1 MKNLP
6 AFLNQFNWIDIFV
19 LILTLRIIYIA
30 FKTGL
35 KCEFFK
41 LLGTLSAMYLSLHYY
56 VSLSAFLNARI
67 FNRPAPSSLLNFV
80 SFFFLL
86 AFGYAIFF
94 ALRLVLSKVIK
105 TDVNPKLDR
114 WGGLACGAVRAV
126 LTASI
131 LLCLFLSSSGEYFR
145 KSIRVSFSGP
155 RVARIAPDTYVYFW
169 NALASKL
176 QKAEKV
182 NAAISGFQDIK

>member
-6 AFLNQFNWIDIFV
+6 TFLNQFNWVDIFV
-19 LILTLRIIYIA
+19 LILAIRIIYIA

-41 LLGTLSAMYLSLHYY
+41 LLGTLSATYLALHYY

-67 FNRPAPSSLLNFV
+67 FNRPAPSSILNFV
-80 SFFFLL
+80 AFLFLL

-94 ALRLVLSKVIK
+94 ALRWVLSRVIK
-105 TDVNPKLDR
+105 TDINPKLDR
-114 WGGLACGAVRAV
+114 WGGLTCGVLRAL

-131 LLCLFLSSSGEYFR
+131 LLCLFLSSSAEYFR
-145 KSIRVSFSGP
+145 KSIRISFSGP

-176 QKAEKV
+176 QRTEKV
-182 NAAISGFQDIK
+182 NAAISDLQNI